1 MRLLRRLKGTGWMLC
16 GHLGRTCWPASPSD
30 HPRPSPTFLGCRRG
44 SCVEVEVISQIPL
57 PGTPGLP
64 MTVQRLDKAP
74 GLCCPPPRLPD
85 WLFCDHLPNKLRAPK
100 HRPQLFFEEAPARVT
115 CTWAPNR
122 SGLFQVPLAPRPTPG
137 LGSREGQQRGNGVN
151 QGSTSGLRPGG
162 WEGLHLK

>member
-1 MRLLRRLKGTGWMLC
+1 
-16 GHLGRTCWPASPSD
+16 
-30 HPRPSPTFLGCRRG
+30 
-44 SCVEVEVISQIPL
+44 
-57 PGTPGLP
+57 
-64 MTVQRLDKAP
+64 MTVQRLDKPP
-74 GLCCPPPRLPD
+74 GLCCPPPHLPD

-100 HRPQLFFEEAPARVT
+100 HQPQLFGEAAARVT

-151 QGSTSGLRPGG
+151 QGSTRGLRPGG